1 MKTKNIKKCVL
12 LCRVSTIGQ
21 ELDPQIA
28 DLQKYAISKGYSEY
42 HLIETKESGLIN
54 YQNREGTNALFEFLK
69 TNPQYKTVICTE
81 MSRLGRTEA
90 DLHCIKDWFIKNKIQ
105 FYLKDRNYQLF
116 DDDYRLNDS
125 AAFAFTFYGY
135 AAESEMRTKKDRF
148 RRSRIYWNGLGIS
161 LSGKLLFG
169 YKRVPHDKDR
179 NTYAIDEEQAEEIQ
193 KIFYWYAHGI
203 DSTCPN
209 PSIKDIVLHC
219 IKKGFSNYTHIKR
232 NVNKLLKEE
241 AYLGFKTTNN
251 KRKNPYYTLDGNEPM
266 YITTNT
272 EIKYPI
278 ILNKQLFDA
287 VQVKLKTNNTKAEK
301 SSKHVTVLA
310 KLLICPECSRFLG
323 GEYTSKKDGVIRY
336 GYRCLATKNIIKCG
350 YTKYFSMQ
358 MLDSVVWSTIK
369 SDLTVL
375 SKEIFENNPDS
386 ILRTLEEEEINLKI
400 RQKKL
405 EEKFN
410 AELRSFDKIRSMRNF
425 NIDEQIAK
433 FDSTMDKL
441 QMEKNEV
448 DQAINSI
455 QVKLKMMETEKV
467 ENHEQIIL
475 NNIKQIEADKALLKH
490 YVRIFIKNINIMYH
504 SSKHTI
510 LELNFNKTSE
520 GVFYKLNPG
529 STYAKDLPIEKKTYL
544 LIDKA
549 ITQNIQIRKITRKF
563 KVKDNYL
570 TIMNNRF
577 GIFETIDFSLDEII
591 RPNEHTFFKAQK
603 VNYELLDMEYHDL
616 FVPITY
622 SKIALYPVKFA
633 S

>member
-1 MKTKNIKKCVL
+1 
-12 LCRVSTIGQ
+12 
-21 ELDPQIA
+21 
-28 DLQKYAISKGYSEY
+28 
-42 HLIETKESGLIN
+42 
-54 YQNREGTNALFEFLK
+54 
-69 TNPQYKTVICTE
+69 
-81 MSRLGRTEA
+81 
-90 DLHCIKDWFIKNKIQ
+90 
-105 FYLKDRNYQLF
+105 
-116 DDDYRLNDS
+116 
-125 AAFAFTFYGY
+125 
-135 AAESEMRTKKDRF
+135 
-148 RRSRIYWNGLGIS
+148 
-161 LSGKLLFG
+161 
-169 YKRVPHDKDR
+169 
-179 NTYAIDEEQAEEIQ
+179 
-193 KIFYWYAHGI
+193 
-203 DSTCPN
+203 
-209 PSIKDIVLHC
+209 
-219 IKKGFSNYTHIKR
+219 
-232 NVNKLLKEE
+232 
-241 AYLGFKTTNN
+241 
-251 KRKNPYYTLDGNEPM
+251 
-266 YITTNT
+266 
-272 EIKYPI
+272 
-278 ILNKQLFDA
+278 
-287 VQVKLKTNNTKAEK
+287 
-301 SSKHVTVLA
+301 
-310 KLLICPECSRFLG
+310 
-323 GEYTSKKDGVIRY
+323 
-336 GYRCLATKNIIKCG
+336 
-350 YTKYFSMQ
+350 
-358 MLDSVVWSTIK
+358 
-369 SDLTVL
+369 
-375 SKEIFENNPDS
+375 
-386 ILRTLEEEEINLKI
+386 
-400 RQKKL
+400 
-405 EEKFN
+405 
-410 AELRSFDKIRSMRNF
+410 MRNF